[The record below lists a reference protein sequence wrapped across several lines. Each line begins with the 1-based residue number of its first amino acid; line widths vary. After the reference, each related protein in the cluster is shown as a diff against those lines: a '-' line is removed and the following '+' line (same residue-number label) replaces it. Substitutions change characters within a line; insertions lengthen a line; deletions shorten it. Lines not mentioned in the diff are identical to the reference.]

1 MEILEKFLKIG
12 SGYGSGSGSGYGSG
26 SGSGDGSGYGS
37 GYGSGDGSGYGSGY
51 GYGSGSG
58 DGLKSFNGMK
68 VYLIDDIQT
77 LIIRMHKNIAKGY
90 ILNTDFTLEKCY
102 IAKGN
107 NKFAHGKTIK
117 EATEALQEK
126 IFSNLDTEEAI
137 KKFIKKF
144 NNKDKYK
151 GTEFYVWHNILTG
164 SCKMG
169 RDSFVIN
176 NNINLNKKFSVKEF
190 IKICENSYGGEII
203 KKLKKY
209 YK

>member
-1 MEILEKFLKIG
+1 MEILEKFLKIND
-12 SGYGSGSGSGYGSG
+12 GSG
-26 SGSGDGSGYGS
+26 SGSGDGYGSGYGSGYGDGSGSGDGYGS
-37 GYGSGDGSGYGSGY
+37 GYGSGYGD
-51 GYGSGSG
+51 GSGSG
-58 DGLKSFNGMK
+58 DGIKSFNGMR
-68 VYLIDDIQT
+68 VYLIDDMQT
-77 LIIRMHKNIAKGY
+77 IITSIYKNIAKGY
-90 ILNTDFTLEKCY
+90 IVNSDFTLEKCY

-107 NKFAHGKTIK
+107 NKFAHGKTIE
-117 EATEALQEK
+117 EARRNLEEK
-126 IFSNLDTEEAI
+126 ILKSLNTEEAI
-137 KKFIKKF
+137 KKFIRKF

-203 KKLKKY
+203 RRLKKY